1 MQRMDRLRRSLRESF
16 RRKRDGPESSK
27 PHQWQADEEAV
38 RTGNCN
44 FHVKVSL
51 LRKNLRKYITT
62 EMEML

>member
-38 RTGNCN
+38 RSGNCS
-44 FHVKVSL
+44 FHVKVSSHFTYAL
-51 LRKNLRKYITT
+51 EKTMFLGL
-62 EMEML
+62 